1 MNNTKNNGYN
11 SQDNYTL
18 HDYIVFIKLN
28 FVLILIFGLIGLGLA
43 IAYSI
48 QAPNIYKST
57 TAIRIS
63 KPQGSILSG
72 SLIPEFQD
80 FGSDRFVAN
89 EIEILKSY
97 KLRSIVAK
105 ALIDSMNSRGDKSKF
120 SLVFDKSIG
129 GNKELLPIHDIA
141 ENLENVISIEQKR
154 GLDIVEITVESTSPF
169 EAAILANSYAAAYS
183 ELNLQYNRQQFIM
196 VKEFLANQKDEKLN
210 ELSGIENA
218 LRSYQEK
225 KGIVELPEQAKVLIQ
240 TSSEFQAKMNAA
252 KIDLAISEKTLNS
265 YKDEL
270 KKRDPD
276 VTNYIE
282 NMATQPY
289 LKRLQE
295 QIADLQTQRDRAM
308 SSTLPNA
315 QQIIRE
321 AESRI
326 ADLRGKLDN
335 SLAIYRNTILA
346 SSPEEIKDLTKKA
359 FEEEA
364 KYQANLASYKKYNE
378 IMDEYNRKMN
388 ELPTSSIDLAR
399 LQREQLSYEKLFIQL
414 EERYQEAI
422 INEQSIPSNVL
433 IIDAGLVPDR
443 HAKPN
448 RIMLVAI
455 GLIVGLG
462 FGAGFALLK
471 KMMDNTVNTP
481 NDIQNK
487 DINLLA
493 WIPVIDELKAGKSE
507 FESIVAKKPDSIAS
521 EAYRTLRTR
530 IRFSRIAKESL
541 KTILVS
547 SPVAQEGKTTTSLNL
562 ATVLANANY
571 KTVLV
576 DLDLRRPRVHSLFN
590 QQRFPGLT
598 DYFLTLSVL
607 EAIVRKSG
615 IPNLDYITSGTIPPN
630 PSEILGS
637 AKLEEFIALLK
648 NTYDYVIIDSAP
660 IISVTDSEILSKIVD
675 GTILVVSAGSTE
687 QELMEKSVETLNNA
701 SNSFLGVVLNR
712 FTYRN
717 GYSSYY
723 KQYYYYPSSQNGEK
737 KRKNKERT
745 KHDSMV

>member
-11 SQDNYTL
+11 SQDNYSL
-18 HDYIVFIKLN
+18 HDYVVFIKLN
-28 FVLILIFGLIGLGLA
+28 FVLILIFGLIGLGIA

-105 ALIDSMNSRGDKSKF
+105 ALIDSMNSHGDKSKF
-120 SLVFDKSIG
+120 SIVFDKSIG
-129 GNKELLPIHDIA
+129 GNKEILPIHDIA

-169 EAAILANSYAAAYS
+169 EAAVLVNSYAAAYS

-210 ELSGIENA
+210 ELSGIENS

-225 KGIVELPEQAKVLIQ
+225 KGIVELPEQARVLIQ

-326 ADLRGKLDN
+326 ADLRSKLDN

-399 LQREQLSYEKLFIQL
+399 LQREQLSYEKLFVQL

-433 IIDAGLVPDR
+433 IIDAGLVPTK

-493 WIPVIDELKAGKSE
+493 WIPIIDELKAGKKE
-507 FESIVAKKPDSIAS
+507 FESIVAKRPDAIAS

-547 SPVAQEGKTTTSLNL
+547 SPVAQEGKTTTALNL

-648 NTYDYVIIDSAP
+648 STYDYIIIDSAP

-687 QELMEKSVETLNNA
+687 QELMEKSVETLNNV

-723 KQYYYYPSSQNGEK
+723 KQYYYYPSQNGEK
-737 KRKNKERT
+737 ERKKKERT
-745 KHDSMV
+745 KHDSVV

>member
-1 MNNTKNNGYN
+1 
-11 SQDNYTL
+11 
-18 HDYIVFIKLN
+18 
-28 FVLILIFGLIGLGLA
+28 
-43 IAYSI
+43 
-48 QAPNIYKST
+48 
-57 TAIRIS
+57 
-63 KPQGSILSG
+63 
-72 SLIPEFQD
+72 
-80 FGSDRFVAN
+80 
-89 EIEILKSY
+89 
-97 KLRSIVAK
+97 
-105 ALIDSMNSRGDKSKF
+105 
-120 SLVFDKSIG
+120 
-129 GNKELLPIHDIA
+129 
-141 ENLENVISIEQKR
+141 
-154 GLDIVEITVESTSPF
+154 LDIVEITVESTSPF
-169 EAAILANSYAAAYS
+169 EAAVLANAYADAYR

-196 VKEFLANQKDEKLN
+196 VKEFLASQKDEKLN

-218 LRSYQEK
+218 LRNYQEK
-225 KGIVELPEQAKVLIQ
+225 KGIIELPEQAKALIQ

-378 IMDEYNRKMN
+378 IMDDYNRKMN

-433 IIDAGLVPDR
+433 IIDAGLIPNK

-455 GLIVGLG
+455 GLFVGLG

-493 WIPVIDELKAGKSE
+493 WIPVIDELKAGKNE
-507 FESIVAKKPDSIAS
+507 FEAIVAKRPDAIAS

-530 IRFSRIAKESL
+530 IRFSRIAKETL

-547 SPVAQEGKTTTSLNL
+547 SPVAQEGKTTTALNL

-576 DLDLRRPRVHSLFN
+576 DLDLRRPRVHGLFN

-607 EAIVRKSG
+607 DAIVRKSG

-637 AKLEEFIALLK
+637 AKLEEFIELLK
-648 NTYDYVIIDSAP
+648 TMYDYIIIDSAP
-660 IISVTDSEILSKIVD
+660 IVSVTDSEILSKIVD

-687 QELMEKSVETLNNA
+687 QELMERSVETLNNV
-701 SNSFLGVVLNR
+701 SNSFLGVVLNK

-723 KQYYYYPSSQNGEK
+723 KQYYYYPSQNGEK
-737 KRKNKERT
+737 GNRKKKEKT
-745 KHDSMV
+745 KQDTVV